1 MESGSFQLELNY
13 SLACDMGVLTF
24 TSWGHCED
32 YLRECKHLLHR
43 VCRILLW
50 LRAQGLQSWCMKLTC
65 GWPRCKAAS
74 APVSTQ
80 ETTGWLPVRLP
91 FLRALFGCKATGVEV
106 RNKLQ
111 AYFSDILH
119 PNQEI
124 KYGHN
129 FLHNDFILNI
139 YMFNAKH
146 IYVYR
151 KVFFQIIIFHKSS
164 TRLFLNP
171 CTWRRISISYLMWLA
186 IAYTLWLEKKLFLWP
201 RNVPKEYCGSI
212 LHTITKLF
220 NVDLNWKF
228 KGKVVLENAKRFFS
242 KSIHRYHVST
252 HGK

>member
-1 MESGSFQLELNY
+1 MESDSFQLELNY

-50 LRAQGLQSWCMKLTC
+50 LRAQGPQSWCMKLTC

-151 KVFFQIIIFHKSS
+151 KGFFSNHYLSQEQYQAISQSLH
-164 TRLFLNP
+164 LEENQYFLPYVAGN
-171 CTWRRISISYLMWLA
+171 CI
-186 IAYTLWLEKKLFLWP
+186 YTLTRK
-201 RNVPKEYCGSI
+201 
-212 LHTITKLF
+212 
-220 NVDLNWKF
+220 
-228 KGKVVLENAKRFFS
+228 KVVLVTQKCSQGILWKYSWYDYKA
-242 KSIHRYHVST
+242 V
-252 HGK
+252 